1 VTSLLAV
8 LLALPW
14 IIVPIA
20 AVMRARRSRSLD
32 EYAADTHGDVP
43 LVSVVIPARNEA
55 HNIERCVR
63 SVLGTSWPALEVIVV
78 DDRSDDGT
86 GAIVRAIADG
96 DARLRVV
103 DGVPVPEGW
112 FGKQWA
118 CAQGMRL
125 ASGSTLI
132 FTDAD
137 TAHAPD
143 LIPRSMHAMRA
154 RSLDFFTVAG
164 FQELATFWERAAMP
178 QIIYMLATRFGG
190 AGEANR
196 SRKPRDKIANGQYL
210 CFARAAYEA
219 IGGHEAVR
227 AKAAED
233 LSLAQLVQARG
244 FRGELAMGLD
254 QLSTRMYTSLADV
267 VNGWT
272 KNIVTGGID
281 MLPPGMAP
289 RLLLPVLLLI
299 VPLMNLAPVV
309 TLIASAFVRLAPT
322 VVWWA
327 RVCTALLA
335 VWWAFIYLRIFRLSP
350 LYVLT
355 LPLGALV
362 VLFIIARATVRG
374 RRVEWKGR
382 EYQAG

>member
-1 VTSLLAV
+1 VNASWIFAC
-8 LLALPW
+8 LPW
-14 IIVPIA
+14 LLGPLLMIW
-20 AVMRARRSRSLD
+20 RARGSPSLAD
-32 EYAADTHGDVP
+32 ESSDPPPAPA
-43 LVSVVIPARNEA
+43 LVSVIVPARNEA

-63 SVLGTSWPALEVIVV
+63 SILGTSWPALEVIVV
-78 DDRSDDGT
+78 DDRSHDGT
-86 GAIVRAIADG
+86 GTIVRAIAAG
-96 DARLRVV
+96 DPRLRVV

-154 RSLDFFTVAG
+154 RALDFFTVAG
-164 FQELATFWERAAMP
+164 FQELGSFWERAVMP
-178 QIIYMLATRFGG
+178 QVIYMLATRFGG

-196 SRKPRDKIANGQYL
+196 SRNARDKIANGQYL
-210 CFARAAYEA
+210 CFARAAYESL
-219 IGGHEAVR
+219 GGHESVR

-233 LSLAQLVQARG
+233 LALAQLVQARG

-289 RLLLPVLLLI
+289 RALLPVLLLI

-309 TLIASAFVRLAPT
+309 MLIASAFLPLAPS
-322 VVWWA
+322 VVMWA
-327 RVCTALLA
+327 RVCAVLLA
-335 VWWAFIYLRIFRLSP
+335 VWWAFIYSRIFRLSP
-350 LYVLT
+350 LYALT
-355 LPLGALV
+355 LPLGAVV

-382 EYQAG
+382 QYQAG

>member
-1 VTSLLAV
+1 MI
-8 LLALPW
+8 W
-14 IIVPIA
+14 
-20 AVMRARRSRSLD
+20 RARGSPSLAD
-32 EYAADTHGDVP
+32 ESSDPPPAPA
-43 LVSVVIPARNEA
+43 LVSVIGPARNEA

-63 SVLGTSWPALEVIVV
+63 SILGTSWPALEVIVV
-78 DDRSDDGT
+78 DDRSHDGT
-86 GAIVRAIADG
+86 GTIVRAIAAG
-96 DARLRVV
+96 DPRLRVV

-154 RSLDFFTVAG
+154 RALDFFTVAG
-164 FQELATFWERAAMP
+164 FQELVTFWERAVMP
-178 QIIYMLATRFGG
+178 QVIYMLATRFGG

-196 SRKPRDKIANGQYL
+196 SRNARDKIANGQYL
-210 CFARAAYEA
+210 CFARAAYESL
-219 IGGHEAVR
+219 GGHESVR

-233 LSLAQLVQARG
+233 LALAQLVQARG
-244 FRGELAMGLD
+244 FRGELAMGFD

-289 RLLLPVLLLI
+289 RALLPVLLLI

-309 TLIASAFVRLAPT
+309 MLIASAFLPLAPS
-322 VVWWA
+322 VVMWA
-327 RVCTALLA
+327 RVCTVLLA
-335 VWWAFIYLRIFRLSP
+335 VWWAFIYSRIFRLSP
-350 LYVLT
+350 LYALT
-355 LPLGALV
+355 LPLGAVV

-374 RRVEWKGR
+374 RRVEWTGR
-382 EYQAG
+382 QYQAG

>member
-1 VTSLLAV
+1 VNTAWIFAS
-8 LLALPW
+8 LPW
-14 IIVPIA
+14 LLGPLLMIW
-20 AVMRARRSRSLD
+20 RARGSPSLAD
-32 EYAADTHGDVP
+32 ESSDPPPSPA
-43 LVSVVIPARNEA
+43 LVSVIVPARNEA

-63 SVLGTSWPALEVIVV
+63 SILGTSWPALEVIVV
-78 DDRSDDGT
+78 DDRSEDGT
-86 GAIVRAIADG
+86 GAIVRAIAAA

-143 LIPRSMHAMRA
+143 LIPRTMHAMRA
-154 RSLDFFTVAG
+154 RSLNFLTIAG
-164 FQELATFWERAAMP
+164 FQELDSFWERAVMP

-196 SRKPRDKIANGQYL
+196 SRRPRDKIANGQYL
-210 CFARAAYEA
+210 CFARPAYEA
-219 IGGHEAVR
+219 IGGHESVR

-233 LSLAQLVQARG
+233 LALAQLVEARG

-254 QLSTRMYTSLADV
+254 QLSTRMYTSLAAV

-299 VPLMNLAPVV
+299 VPLMNLAPVA
-309 TLIASAFVRLAPT
+309 TLIASVFVPLAPT
-322 VVWWA
+322 VVVWA
-327 RVCTALLA
+327 RVCTVLLA
-335 VWWAFIYLRIFRLSP
+335 IWWGFIYSRIFRLSP
-350 LYVLT
+350 LYALA

-362 VLFIIARATVRG
+362 VLFIIARATARG

-382 EYQAG
+382 QYQAG

>member
-1 VTSLLAV
+1 VNSTWIVAS
-8 LLALPW
+8 LPW
-14 IIVPIA
+14 LLGPLLMIW
-20 AVMRARRSRSLD
+20 RARGSPSLANESSD
-32 EYAADTHGDVP
+32 PPPAPA
-43 LVSVVIPARNEA
+43 LVSVIVPARNEA

-63 SVLGTSWPALEVIVV
+63 SILGTKWPALEVIVV

-86 GAIVRAIADG
+86 GAIVREIAAG

-125 ASGSTLI
+125 ASGTTLI

-143 LIPRSMHAMRA
+143 LIPRTMHAMRA

-210 CFARAAYEA
+210 CFARTAYEA

-299 VPLMNLAPVV
+299 VPLMNLAPVA
-309 TLIASAFVRLAPT
+309 TLIASAFVPLAPT
-322 VVWWA
+322 VVMWA
-327 RVCTALLA
+327 RVCTVLLA
-335 VWWAFIYLRIFRLSP
+335 VWWAFIYSRIFRLSP

-355 LPLGALV
+355 LPLGAVV

>member
-1 VTSLLAV
+1 VTSAWKSTKNTS
-8 LLALPW
+8 AS
-14 IIVPIA
+14 
-20 AVMRARRSRSLD
+20 RSRPTSR
-32 EYAADTHGDVP
+32 
-43 LVSVVIPARNEA
+43 VIAS
-55 HNIERCVR
+55 R
-63 SVLGTSWPALEVIVV
+63 ST
-78 DDRSDDGT
+78 
-86 GAIVRAIADG
+86 
-96 DARLRVV
+96 
-103 DGVPVPEGW
+103 
-112 FGKQWA
+112 
-118 CAQGMRL
+118 C
-125 ASGSTLI
+125 
-132 FTDAD
+132 
-137 TAHAPD
+137 
-143 LIPRSMHAMRA
+143 
-154 RSLDFFTVAG
+154 
-164 FQELATFWERAAMP
+164 
-178 QIIYMLATRFGG
+178 GG

-244 FRGELAMGLD
+244 YRGELAMGLD
-254 QLSTRMYTSLADV
+254 QLSTRMYTSLAGV

-309 TLIASAFVRLAPT
+309 ALIASAFVPLAPT
-322 VVWWA
+322 VVIWA
-327 RVCTALLA
+327 RVCTVLLA
-335 VWWAFIYLRIFRLSP
+335 IWWAFIYSGIFRLSP
-350 LYVLT
+350 LYVLA
-355 LPLGALV
+355 LPLGAVV